1 MRFLF
6 LRFIPAI
13 VFFGVIV
20 FPLSRRLDAQ
30 EVTLTLEQ
38 ALDRARQHAP
48 VILSAKGRIEEARGR
63 LAGALVRFRD
73 NPLIELDAGP
83 RFTPEGRIADVELG
97 FSQNFELGGRRN
109 ARIAGAESGI
119 ARETATS
126 ADVTRRLLR
135 DVATAFLRSLW
146 AQKRLEL
153 LRSSEQ
159 LASAFSATAQKRY
172 DAGDIPVLELNLAKS
187 SAVRARSEVRSATAD
202 MTEALGDLRIFL
214 GMGPEEPLA
223 IWGDLRD
230 QRQHDLDTLLAAA
243 PERPDLKALAAEMGE
258 AEADVRLGAGFKWPE
273 VGVGGKYSRDEGNNI
288 VQGGLKITLP
298 VFSKGQELQA
308 TGNARATRLRTELES
323 TKRTVRSEVR
333 TAFEIEAFRRE
344 TVNELEKAALPGL
357 EENDTLARRSYE
369 EGEIGLP
376 ELIFIRREILETKM
390 SYANSLLEAALAG
403 LEVEFRAGV
412 LR

>member
-1 MRFLF
+1 MRSLF
-6 LRFIPAI
+6 LRCVSRF
-13 VFFGVIV
+13 VFFGMLGVS
-20 FPLSRRLDAQ
+20 LSRPVGAQ
-30 EVTLTLEQ
+30 EPVLTLEQ
-38 ALDRARQHAP
+38 ALDRAHQQAP
-48 VILSAKGRIEEARGR
+48 LILSARGRIEEARGR
-63 LAGALVRFRD
+63 LTGALVRFRD

-83 RFTPEGRIADVELG
+83 RFTPEGRLTDVEVG
-97 FSQNFELGGRRN
+97 FSQNFELGGRRS

-126 ADVTRRLLR
+126 EDVTRRLLR

-159 LASAFSATAQKRY
+159 LASSFSATAQKRY

-202 MTEALGDLRIFL
+202 MTEALGDLRVFL

-223 IWGDLRD
+223 VRGDLRD
-230 QRQHDLDTLLAAA
+230 ERQHDLGTLLAAA
-243 PERPDLKALAAEMGE
+243 PERPDLKALAGEIGE

-273 VGVGGKYSRDEGNNI
+273 VGVGGKYSRDESNNI

-298 VFSKGQELQA
+298 VFSRGQELQA
-308 TGNARATRLRTELES
+308 TGNARSARLRSELES
-323 TKRTVRSEVR
+323 AKRTVRSEVR
-333 TAFEIEAFRRE
+333 TAFEIAAFRRE
-344 TVNELEKAALPGL
+344 TVNELEKTALPGL
-357 EENDTLARRSYE
+357 EENDSLAKRSYE

-376 ELIFIRREILETKM
+376 ELIFIRREILETKL